1 VRSSSSLA
9 RLATHDSI
17 AAVTAPDRDP
27 RNVFHREPLVVP
39 QLFVDLTPPWY
50 RRPPAIVL
58 AAVFVLL
65 AVTIGA
71 LVARFGVAGVLR
83 AYARLFR

>member
-1 VRSSSSLA
+1 MTRA
-9 RLATHDSI
+9 HAGDGRT
-17 AAVTAPDRDP
+17 PDR

-50 RRPPAIVL
+50 RRAPAIVL
-58 AAVFVLL
+58 AAVFLLL
-65 AVTIGA
+65 AAALGA
-71 LVARFGVAGVLR
+71 LVARLGVAGVLR